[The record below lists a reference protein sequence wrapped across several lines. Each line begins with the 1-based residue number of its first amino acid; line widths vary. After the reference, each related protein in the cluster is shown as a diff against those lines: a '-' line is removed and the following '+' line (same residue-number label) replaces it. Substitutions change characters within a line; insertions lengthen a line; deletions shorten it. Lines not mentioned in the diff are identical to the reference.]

1 MDAILIHGSKDKLQ
15 LLLKLAKELGL
26 EQQTLSEDE
35 ALLLLAKQSKTGKFV
50 SEDEVR
56 KALKEV

>member
-1 MDAILIHGSKDKLQ
+1 MDAILIHGSKEKLQ
-15 LLLKLAKELGL
+15 LLLKLAEEMGL
-26 EQQTLSEDE
+26 NQQTLSEDE
-35 ALLLLAKQSKTGKFV
+35 ALLLLAQRSRTGKLV

>member
-1 MDAILIHGSKDKLQ
+1 MDAILIHGSKEKLQ
-15 LLLKLAKELGL
+15 LLLKLAEEMGL
-26 EQQTLSEDE
+26 NQQTLSEDE
-35 ALLLLAKQSKTGKFV
+35 ALLLLAQRSRTGKFV

>member
-1 MDAILIHGSKDKLQ
+1 MDAILIHGSKERLQ
-15 LLLKLAKELGL
+15 LLLKLAEEMGL
-26 EQQTLSEDE
+26 NQQTLSEDE
-35 ALLLLAKQSKTGKFV
+35 ALLLLAQRSRTGKLV